1 MSARKP
7 GPIALNSNRP
17 STRKGTAGAQ
27 RVPGPIEHSALNES
41 PSSIRRSD
49 VWFVLYYEDGEKSRA
64 FLRAA
69 ETEARRMEGS
79 RNFGPCDIILLLKF
93 ITEADFEDAWAKINR
108 AARERLGRVKH
119 GVVLSHAGTSVDD
132 KSGNRAYLFPR
143 HGEGRLYTVPDPE
156 NVVDLASRQ
165 SRDRRGDGTFSAEE
179 IARLPSYLGR
189 RAPSSSCVAAERA
202 WAIAPPQRCS
212 VTVSRRSW
220 RVSPDGPTSLH
231 VPTSG

>member
-108 AARERLGRVKH
+108 AARER
-119 GVVLSHAGTSVDD
+119 
-132 KSGNRAYLFPR
+132 
-143 HGEGRLYTVPDPE
+143 PDPE